1 MRRRAFHR
9 TLAAIPVS
17 VALGATAQSK
27 RPLRVA
33 WVSAE
38 RKDRPSQNY
47 AAFRTG
53 MRELGYAEG
62 RDLYINT
69 WWGGGSRDQLESLVP
84 EMLRAQP
91 DVLLASGGLAL
102 GALIRSGVK
111 LPIVF
116 SVSADPVAAG
126 FVQTFARP
134 GANMTGVSLFT
145 LALVG
150 KRLEILKDIL
160 PGARTVALIANP
172 QHPGESQEFD
182 AAKGAAARLGLEVRY
197 FPVKGESELDAA
209 FADIARQRD
218 DAIVAFADGC
228 TMTFASQ
235 IAASGA
241 DGRCGK
247 LRYCRCSGLC
257 ERSVG
262 LRDGGLRQLDSFVR
276 GLDFT
281 CDRCGG
287 VGERRALRLEYS
299 RALLYL
305 GELARCAFSVDLQTT
320 QLVATLSRQPLGGLH
335 GCAYFGDAAT
345 GMLFRGRAPCELLCC
360 FTYLVLEISALGDG
374 ALAVG
379 LYPLA

>member
-53 MRELGYAEG
+53 MRELGYVEG
-62 RDLYINT
+62 RDLYIKT
-69 WWGGGSRDQLESLVP
+69 WWGEGSRDQLESLVP

-182 AAKGAAARLGLEVRY
+182 AAKGAAARLGLAVRY

-218 DAIVAFADGC
+218 DAIVAFADGF

-235 IAASGA
+235 IAAFSLQHRIPAIDGWAEFAQQGNLLIYGPVIQEVHHRLATYVDKIGRGA
-241 DGRCGK
+241 KPADLPVELPTLIELVLN
-247 LRYCRCSGLC
+247 LRTARAI
-257 ERSVG
+257 G
-262 LRDGGLRQLDSFVR
+262 LRIPGTVLQRA
-276 GLDFT
+276 
-281 CDRCGG
+281 DR
-287 VGERRALRLEYS
+287 VIE
-299 RALLYL
+299 
-305 GELARCAFSVDLQTT
+305 
-320 QLVATLSRQPLGGLH
+320 
-335 GCAYFGDAAT
+335 
-345 GMLFRGRAPCELLCC
+345 
-360 FTYLVLEISALGDG
+360 
-374 ALAVG
+374 
-379 LYPLA
+379 

>member
-218 DAIVAFADGC
+218 DAIVAFADGF

-235 IAASGA
+235 IAAFSLQHRIPAIDGWAEFAQQGNLLIYGPVIQEVHHRLATYVDKIGRGA
-241 DGRCGK
+241 KPADLPVELPTLIELVLNLKTARAI
-247 LRYCRCSGLC
+247 
-257 ERSVG
+257 G
-262 LRDGGLRQLDSFVR
+262 LRIPGTVLQRA
-276 GLDFT
+276 
-281 CDRCGG
+281 DR
-287 VGERRALRLEYS
+287 VIE
-299 RALLYL
+299 
-305 GELARCAFSVDLQTT
+305 
-320 QLVATLSRQPLGGLH
+320 
-335 GCAYFGDAAT
+335 
-345 GMLFRGRAPCELLCC
+345 
-360 FTYLVLEISALGDG
+360 
-374 ALAVG
+374 
-379 LYPLA
+379 

>member
-27 RPLRVA
+27 GPLRVA

-62 RDLYINT
+62 RDLYIKT
-69 WWGGGSRDQLESLVP
+69 WWGEGSRDQLESLVP

-102 GALIRSGVK
+102 GALIRSGVE
-111 LPIVF
+111 LPVVF

-134 GANMTGVSLFT
+134 GGNMTGVSLFT

-182 AAKGAAARLGLEVRY
+182 AAKGAAARLGLAVRY

-209 FADIARQRD
+209 FADIARQGD
-218 DAIVAFADGC
+218 DAIVAFADGF

-235 IAASGA
+235 IAAFSLQHRIPAIDGWAEFAQQGNLLIYGPVIQEVHHRLATYVDKIGRGA
-241 DGRCGK
+241 KPADLPVELPTLIELVLNLKTARAI
-247 LRYCRCSGLC
+247 
-257 ERSVG
+257 G
-262 LRDGGLRQLDSFVR
+262 LRIPGTVLQRA
-276 GLDFT
+276 
-281 CDRCGG
+281 DR
-287 VGERRALRLEYS
+287 VIE
-299 RALLYL
+299 
-305 GELARCAFSVDLQTT
+305 
-320 QLVATLSRQPLGGLH
+320 
-335 GCAYFGDAAT
+335 
-345 GMLFRGRAPCELLCC
+345 
-360 FTYLVLEISALGDG
+360 
-374 ALAVG
+374 
-379 LYPLA
+379 

>member
-9 TLAAIPVS
+9 TLVAIPVS

-47 AAFRTG
+47 PAFRTG
-53 MRELGYAEG
+53 MRALGYAEG
-62 RDLYINT
+62 RDLYIDT
-69 WWGGGSRDQLESLVP
+69 WWGEGSPEQLESLVP

-134 GANMTGVSLFT
+134 GGNITGVSLFT

-150 KRLEILKDIL
+150 KRLEILKEIL

-182 AAKGAAARLGLEVRY
+182 AARGAAARLGLAVRY
-197 FPVKGESELDAA
+197 FPVKGEPELGAA

-218 DAIVAFADGC
+218 DAIVAFADGF

-235 IAASGA
+235 IAAFSLQHRIPAIDGWAEFAEQGNLLIYGPVIQEVHHRLATYVDKIGRGA
-241 DGRCGK
+241 KPADLPVELPTKIELVLNLKTARAI
-247 LRYCRCSGLC
+247 
-257 ERSVG
+257 G
-262 LRDGGLRQLDSFVR
+262 LRIPGTVLQRA
-276 GLDFT
+276 
-281 CDRCGG
+281 DR
-287 VGERRALRLEYS
+287 VIE
-299 RALLYL
+299 
-305 GELARCAFSVDLQTT
+305 
-320 QLVATLSRQPLGGLH
+320 
-335 GCAYFGDAAT
+335 
-345 GMLFRGRAPCELLCC
+345 
-360 FTYLVLEISALGDG
+360 
-374 ALAVG
+374 
-379 LYPLA
+379 

>member
-1 MRRRAFHR
+1 MRRRTFHR

-53 MRELGYAEG
+53 MRELGYTEG
-62 RDLYINT
+62 RDLYIDA
-69 WWGGGSRDQLESLVP
+69 WWGEGSRDQLESSVP

-134 GANMTGVSLFT
+134 GGNMTGVSLFT

-160 PGARTVALIANP
+160 PNARKVALIANP
-172 QHPGESQEFD
+172 QHPGESQELD
-182 AAKGAAARLGLEVRY
+182 AAQGAAAKLGLVVRY
-197 FPVKGESELDAA
+197 VPVKGESELDVA
-209 FADIARQRD
+209 FADIARQSD
-218 DAIVAFADGC
+218 DAIVAFADGF
-228 TMTFASQ
+228 TMTFASR
-235 IAASGA
+235 IAAFSLQHRIPAIDGWAEFAQQGNVLIYGPVIQEVHRRLATYVDKIGRGA
-241 DGRCGK
+241 KPADLPVELPTKIELVVNLKTARAIGLMIPSTVL
-247 LRYCRCSGLC
+247 LRADQVI
-257 ERSVG
+257 E
-262 LRDGGLRQLDSFVR
+262 
-276 GLDFT
+276 
-281 CDRCGG
+281 
-287 VGERRALRLEYS
+287 
-299 RALLYL
+299 
-305 GELARCAFSVDLQTT
+305 
-320 QLVATLSRQPLGGLH
+320 
-335 GCAYFGDAAT
+335 
-345 GMLFRGRAPCELLCC
+345 
-360 FTYLVLEISALGDG
+360 
-374 ALAVG
+374 
-379 LYPLA
+379 

>member
-62 RDLYINT
+62 RDLYIKT
-69 WWGGGSRDQLESLVP
+69 WWGEGSRDQLESLVP

-102 GALIRSGVK
+102 GALIRSGVE
-111 LPIVF
+111 LPVVF

-182 AAKGAAARLGLEVRY
+182 AAKGAAARLGLAVRY

-209 FADIARQRD
+209 FADIARQGD
-218 DAIVAFADGC
+218 DAIVAFADGF

-235 IAASGA
+235 IAAFSLQHRIPAIDGWAEFAQQGNLLIYGPVIQEVHHRLATYVDKIGRGA
-241 DGRCGK
+241 KPADLPVELPTLIELVLNLKTARAI
-247 LRYCRCSGLC
+247 
-257 ERSVG
+257 G
-262 LRDGGLRQLDSFVR
+262 LRIPGTVLQRA
-276 GLDFT
+276 
-281 CDRCGG
+281 DR
-287 VGERRALRLEYS
+287 VIE
-299 RALLYL
+299 
-305 GELARCAFSVDLQTT
+305 
-320 QLVATLSRQPLGGLH
+320 
-335 GCAYFGDAAT
+335 
-345 GMLFRGRAPCELLCC
+345 
-360 FTYLVLEISALGDG
+360 
-374 ALAVG
+374 
-379 LYPLA
+379 

>member
-197 FPVKGESELDAA
+197 FPVKVSPNSMQPSP
-209 FADIARQRD
+209 I
-218 DAIVAFADGC
+218 
-228 TMTFASQ
+228 
-235 IAASGA
+235 
-241 DGRCGK
+241 
-247 LRYCRCSGLC
+247 
-257 ERSVG
+257 
-262 LRDGGLRQLDSFVR
+262 
-276 GLDFT
+276 
-281 CDRCGG
+281 
-287 VGERRALRLEYS
+287 S
-299 RALLYL
+299 RASAMMRSWLL
-305 GELARCAFSVDLQTT
+305 RT
-320 QLVATLSRQPLGGLH
+320 
-335 GCAYFGDAAT
+335 
-345 GMLFRGRAPCELLCC
+345 
-360 FTYLVLEISALGDG
+360 VLR
-374 ALAVG
+374 
-379 LYPLA
+379 